1 MEPKEQIKTIE
12 GKSSIQSK
20 SRNIFNNLIKERESI
35 MNKLQENVDMNNL
48 YFKYVANTRD
58 VNFYEYLDSK
68 EPFNWNKK

>member
-20 SRNIFNNLIKERESI
+20 ARNIFNNLIKERESI
-35 MNKLQENVDMNNL
+35 MNKLHENVDMNNL